1 MTITKTGISTA
12 ILLAIGFS
20 APTWAE
26 SEAMPAA
33 APDVTIV
40 DGNAIKIECVPQ
52 AELDAMSASDKEKI
66 TLPVCDAAAD
76 SAIEEK
82 TEAK

>member
-1 MTITKTGISTA
+1 MKITKTGISTA

-20 APTWAE
+20 TPTWAE

-40 DGNAIKIECVPQ
+40 DGDAVKIECVPQ
-52 AELDAMSASDKEKI
+52 TELDAMSAGDKEKL
-66 TLPVCDAAAD
+66 TLPVCEPAAD
-76 SAIEEK
+76 AEGEK

>member
-1 MTITKTGISTA
+1 MTITKTSISTA

-20 APTWAE
+20 TPTWAE
-26 SEAMPAA
+26 SEAMPTG

-40 DGNAIKIECVPQ
+40 DGDAVKIECVPQ
-52 AELDAMSASDKEKI
+52 TELDAMSATDKEKLN
-66 TLPVCDAAAD
+66 LPVCEPAAD
-76 SAIEEK
+76 SATEEK